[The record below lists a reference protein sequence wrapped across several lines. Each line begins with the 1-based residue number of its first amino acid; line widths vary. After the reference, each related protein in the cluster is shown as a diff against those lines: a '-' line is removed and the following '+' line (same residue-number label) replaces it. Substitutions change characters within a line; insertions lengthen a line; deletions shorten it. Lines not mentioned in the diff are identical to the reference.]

1 MAEGN
6 AYSRRLRSGGDR
18 QSRLRS
24 ESPSSESEDEFET
37 STRSSSRR
45 YGIYTPEPVQRTLEL
60 RSSELEEDEDDY
72 EDEFEDLDDYRG
84 TTYRSTTYRPPQ
96 EDEVSVAEAE
106 DIEVEAEETEPEV
119 RRSEL
124 KKRAAGAA
132 AFFKRQPEGNTL
144 WQGLV
149 NSPVVKT
156 ILKYLRRLWR
166 FVLRNSFMAV
176 NVLWLLAP
184 LCCFVVAI
192 TVPQYLTTAIQYVDI
207 LSTSVTGRT
216 SDPNTMEKGAMRTVV
231 QEIVDLK
238 LSGMNDQV
246 ALLQKTVQSQEREI
260 EALHLLHDS
269 LRHAHNE
276 AQQKF
281 SLVESDSAITVH
293 IEKVVGKHTE
303 ELWEKFIGST
313 SQLQQD
319 LRTTAKQQSVL
330 STAVKAQEERID
342 AVQNMVKKTAT
353 FSSAEPAHESAR
365 GYDTRK
371 DFIEWRESFERELQ
385 SEVQHKVQDIEDRL
399 TRVLQEEK
407 RALSS
412 SADALRGLD
421 ATDPGILRVIE
432 VAVQAVEIKKTGRVD
447 HAALANGATVIH
459 SERDGLIVKFA
470 QQIIADSVTIDHI
483 PAQIAADFRSALNEF
498 RILGVSGHPL
508 RETVKFI
515 PFGNFSYESNGA
527 ASQTFKMTSP
537 VSRRSPIDGMTL
549 EILSNHGHPDF
560 TCLYRFRVHGQPV

>member
-60 RSSELEEDEDDY
+60 RSSELEDDEDDY

-96 EDEVSVAEAE
+96 EDE
-106 DIEVEAEETEPEV
+106 
-119 RRSEL
+119 
-124 KKRAAGAA
+124 
-132 AFFKRQPEGNTL
+132 
-144 WQGLV
+144 
-149 NSPVVKT
+149 
-156 ILKYLRRLWR
+156 
-166 FVLRNSFMAV
+166 
-176 NVLWLLAP
+176 
-184 LCCFVVAI
+184 
-192 TVPQYLTTAIQYVDI
+192 YLTTAIQYVDI

-216 SDPNTMEKGAMRTVV
+216 GDSNTMEKGAMRTVV
-231 QEIVDLK
+231 QEIIDLK

-319 LRTTAKQQSVL
+319 LRTTVKQQSVL

-342 AVQNMVKKTAT
+342 
-353 FSSAEPAHESAR
+353 
-365 GYDTRK
+365 
-371 DFIEWRESFERELQ
+371 
-385 SEVQHKVQDIEDRL
+385 HKVQDIEDRL

-459 SERDGLIVKFA
+459 SER
-470 QQIIADSVTIDHI
+470 
-483 PAQIAADFRSALNEF
+483 
-498 RILGVSGHPL
+498 VSLATHCGRP
-508 RETVKFI
+508 
-515 PFGNFSYESNGA
+515 
-527 ASQTFKMTSP
+527 
-537 VSRRSPIDGMTL
+537 
-549 EILSNHGHPDF
+549 
-560 TCLYRFRVHGQPV
+560 